1 MFEMIFYSILCYFC
15 LLTLLLVL
23 VLEFVPG
30 TGKSEQLLY
39 DGHTYYRV
47 GKSTKWI
54 CTDQKCNI
62 SLAVNTVEVTEPIT
76 KPSEIT
82 REPREHHHDRLTP
95 CEIAVKRGIGL
106 LKTDSLIQIES
117 KPKTIYSN
125 MVTNLTN
132 QGHLIA
138 DLKVHS
144 KQKKFLI

>member
-1 MFEMIFYSILCYFC
+1 MIFYTILCYFC

-30 TGKSEQLLY
+30 NGKSEQLLY